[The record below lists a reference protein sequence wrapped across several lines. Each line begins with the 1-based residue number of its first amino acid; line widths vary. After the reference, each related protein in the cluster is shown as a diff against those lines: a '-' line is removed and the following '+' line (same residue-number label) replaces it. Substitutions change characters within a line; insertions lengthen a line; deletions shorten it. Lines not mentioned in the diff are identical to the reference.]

1 MSTNVFTYKD
11 TLGSILKKSF
21 SPFIEPMKETVY
33 ESTEGFM
40 EFDMFEYGVL
50 SEKSIETPH
59 SKYTIIST
67 HPETK
72 EEKKDDVHN
81 QETMDNTAN
90 INRDETNEKLH
101 RDSSIGRVHLADV
114 IASKQFAQSH
124 MSTMNTVY
132 IGSLTIVGLY
142 VLFRYMKY

>member
-67 HPETK
+67 HQKP
-72 EEKKDDVHN
+72 EKKKK
-81 QETMDNTAN
+81 TMYT
-90 INRDETNEKLH
+90 IR
-101 RDSSIGRVHLADV
+101 
-114 IASKQFAQSH
+114 KQWIILQ
-124 MSTMNTVY
+124 T
-132 IGSLTIVGLY
+132 
-142 VLFRYMKY
+142 